1 MSIAKVYKQGGGND
15 PLVGAGFWDD
25 VSALGSKVVKG
36 ISDTFNPPPTESMKK
51 LEKMSVELKA
61 MNAKRSAMNANATQV
76 KAKPVVAKPTVA
88 PKNTFVATA
97 PVMASK
103 PMTAK
108 AQAIR
113 KSTSVMME
121 KIHDTAP
128 PKVADAVDNGMAK
141 MLEIEATLSE
151 ITENHMSSPEGL
163 DDVAIS
169 GKVKSISKAQPILC
183 RTGTKKDIAWWLID
197 RFDPVYKQK
206 YIEPFFG
213 GGAIFWQKPKS
224 EVEVINEYNPQAC
237 DFYQRLQR
245 GYATSPNLMPELD
258 GYTNAMY
265 KFGDAKWLKA
275 LYDYYCGANGRYI
288 SSTKV
293 NIKTDSGAGQMKQI
307 DRIARIILP
316 WLKEN
321 PVVIKKV
328 KDLFNPKTTYD
339 VIQKSVKGGANDNLV
354 CLYWYLLSF
363 CNGQGGSQNIP
374 LRDMA
379 CVANN
384 PKSLVLMS
392 GREDVADDDDSDDE
406 PEDWK
411 EGDAKPQMP
420 IKKSSDPHNKLDL
433 AGNGGWYVKRIK
445 GVKIYNGDALAVCPK
460 EDSPNAFFM
469 LDPPYEAGG
478 GYGIGATVVKG
489 GAKKAKK
496 EPKPKA
502 EPKKAVPTQSDV
514 KKPTEKETYNPLRAD
529 NDAKSVFPFRA
540 FVKMCNGLKA
550 KVMVTING
558 SKNILELF
566 QGKGDVKHD
575 KVWYACKIWVVNKAS
590 KGNQSARFEIVYANY
605 KYKDSEDVNSK
616 AFIDAPEYIVY
627 SPTKTKKHTAKQI
640 TAITYSKPVLPYQ
653 DSKFVEG
660 CVVKGKPADFILKPK
675 NEDKPDKP
683 PRTNPCVSSNERKP
697 PIPEDEAPLD
707 LNAPKKP
714 QKPRAKKAKKGETA
728 VVEEAPKN
736 EIVSTAE
743 ENLDDA
749 PDIEVGLGRHRH
761 NELRGGYYT
770 QSNPAHLGSRM
781 AYAPTIVA
789 DEKPIMTGG
798 SAYETSE
805 W

>member
-15 PLVGAGFWDD
+15 PLVGAGFWED

-51 LEKMSVELKA
+51 LEKMSAELKA

-76 KAKPVVAKPTVA
+76 KAKPAVA

-141 MLEIEATLSE
+141 MLEIEAKLNE
-151 ITENHMSSPEGL
+151 LTENHMSSPEGL

-169 GKVKSISKAQPILC
+169 GKVKNISSAQPILC

-224 EVEVINEYNPQAC
+224 TVEVINEYNPQAC
-237 DFYQRLQR
+237 DFYQRLQK
-245 GYATSPNLMPELD
+245 GYATSPNLIPELEQ
-258 GYTNAMY
+258 YPNAIEA
-265 KFGDAKWLKA
+265 FGADKWLKA
-275 LYDYYCGANGRYI
+275 LYDYYCGASGRYI
-288 SSTKV
+288 SSTTI
-293 NIKTDSGAGQMKQI
+293 NINADKGKGQMKQV

-316 WLKEN
+316 WLKAN

-354 CLYWYLLSF
+354 CLYWYMFSF

-374 LRDMA
+374 LRDMM
-379 CVANN
+379 CVANSPN
-384 PKSLVLMS
+384 TLVMMS
-392 GREDVADDDDSDDE
+392 GKEDVAEDDDDEDE
-406 PEDWK
+406 AEDWK

-420 IKKSSDPHNKLDL
+420 IKKSSDPYRKLNL
-433 AGNGGWYVKRIK
+433 AGNGAWYVNRIK

-489 GAKKAKK
+489 KGGAKKT
-496 EPKPKA
+496 KA

-514 KKPTEKETYNPLRAD
+514 KKPNEEEKYQPLRAD
-529 NDAKSVFPFRA
+529 DDAKSVFPFRA

-590 KGNQSARFEIVYANY
+590 KGSQSARFEIVYANY

-627 SPTKTKKHTAKQI
+627 SPTKTTKHSAKQI

-653 DSKFVEG
+653 DSKFVAG
-660 CVVKGKPADFILKPK
+660 ATIKGKPADFILKPK

-683 PRTNPCVSSNERKP
+683 PRLNPCVASKERKP
-697 PIPEDEAPLD
+697 PIPNELAPLD
-707 LNAPKKP
+707 LNAPKKV
-714 QKPRAKKAKKGETA
+714 RAKKAKDSKTA
-728 VVEEAPKN
+728 VVTEAPKN

-743 ENLDDA
+743 ENLDNA
-749 PDIEVGLGRHRH
+749 PDMEVGLGRHKST
-761 NELRGGYYT
+761 ELRGGYYT

-789 DEKPIMTGG
+789 DEKPIMSGG
-798 SAYETSE
+798 SAYESGD